1 MINGKMWEK
10 TEVSTRN
17 CYNAMVG
24 KGETSRPVLPS
35 HYAPRSRIS
44 GGIVSCRLGEE
55 MTDSTNSKLEE
66 KRVVLRGVLFASC
79 KNCLH
84 FDNKWD

>member
-1 MINGKMWEK
+1 MIKGKMWEK

-24 KGETSRPVLPS
+24 KGE
-35 HYAPRSRIS
+35 SRIS

-66 KRVVLRGVLFASC
+66 KRVVSRGVLFASC

-84 FDNKWD
+84 FDNRWD